1 MIDDKVRP
9 AVVAALEA
17 RGYHGVTYEGV
28 AAESGVAKTTL
39 YRHWRTKA
47 ELVFDLVIHDREL
60 PSLHCNETLAGACQ
74 ALAHRVASFLGNG
87 AAARTVPAVLL
98 DMANDPVLAD
108 RLRSGFVARGRDEVV
123 QLLDRCGLEPVR
135 GLDVGDIQLVLLGAA
150 QSWLVVAGMPVAEV
164 ERRLAVLASALMT
177 SKD

>member
-60 PSLHCNETLAGACQ
+60 PSLHCDATLAGACQ

-87 AAARTVPAVLL
+87 AVARTIPAVLL

-123 QLLDRCGLEPVR
+123 QLLDRCRLEPAR
-135 GLDVGDIQLVLLGAA
+135 GMDAGDIQLAMLGAA
-150 QSWLVVAGMPVAEV
+150 QAWLVVAGLSVAEA
-164 ERRLAVLASALMT
+164 EHRLAVLASRLMT
-177 SKD
+177 SRD